1 MWKFLPTGLKHTH
14 LSSCLTARTQQ
25 CHNYTLS
32 GKSKFLNVGK
42 STSVKNT
49 TSRKPS
55 LFVPCKRKPEPWR
68 VQLLRAGG
76 IATQHRVD
84 PFFLYPLTTH
94 PYSIFSITTKALLA
108 SMVLDTVCKQSLT
121 INHTTFRKNLLI
133 TNLD

>member
-14 LSSCLTARTQQ
+14 LSSRLTARTQQ

-32 GKSKFLNVGK
+32 DKSKFLNVGK

-55 LFVPCKRKPEPWR
+55 LFVPCKRKPEPRR

-94 PYSIFSITTKALLA
+94 PYSIFSHHKGSTCQYGTGYSMQAVINYKSHNLQKKLA
-108 SMVLDTVCKQSLT
+108 YHKL
-121 INHTTFRKNLLI
+121 
-133 TNLD
+133 